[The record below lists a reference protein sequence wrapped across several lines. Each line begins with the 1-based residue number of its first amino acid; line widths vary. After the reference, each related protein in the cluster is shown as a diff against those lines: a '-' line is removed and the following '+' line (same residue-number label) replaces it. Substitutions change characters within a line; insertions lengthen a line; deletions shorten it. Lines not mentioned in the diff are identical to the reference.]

1 MTSNRQ
7 GAIALSGEE
16 AQIGADSDSANDEAI
31 ARALQAQDGNWQA

>member
-1 MTSNRQ
+1 MSGRRH

-16 AQIGADSDSANDEAI
+16 AQIGADSESADDEAI